1 MLPNIRKPSGITKTV
16 QLSFGG
22 YDRRPDARD
31 GTFRET
37 VGMSQREFPV
47 MVSGT
52 WPKRLDTEDEGQGLT
67 VCAVGGV
74 LLRCCGGLV
83 YANDVCI
90 GSTVQSK
97 ERIIPFGKGAVLAE
111 GKRLV
116 DLTVIPK
123 GIKEGQEALPE
134 DAEDGDA
141 WLLPAESGDADAQ
154 PDLWLRE
161 EGEWVNKGPMLH
173 GLEEEVQIDCAVF
186 RTGTFLGE
194 TAANNCIEQVDNMS
208 EMFPEYTMP
217 DLTKHFKPG
226 DAVTI
231 HSGIKEF
238 DQTLIVRE
246 VSANELRF
254 YEYSFENLVGRYT
267 VPPGSDNLGPGLYLV
282 KGWDRFER
290 DLEDRPMQYVIIK
303 AGTTLTP
310 GMYMEYRYQDSQF
323 NPLIVQHNTAEILL
337 FQADGTD
344 ITEDSTTHEPRV
356 TIAAEYDAE
365 DYPDGPKELL
375 FVEADTGEDLF
386 FGRLDVKITK
396 KWPEKL
402 RAAFADSNRLW
413 GWEGRTLR
421 ASKLGDPSNWDYFD
435 GLSEDSWAVDI
446 QWPEQ
451 ITGGISA
458 NGYPT
463 FYTEHRRLRVYGST
477 PEAFQISELD
487 CNGVMQSCEDS
498 LAIVDGVCYYVSREG
513 VMRDDGTAPV
523 CISQAFGPLRLH
535 DAVAGGGGFMLMVSG
550 TEGEGSG
557 AQQHL
562 FSFDTRNGTWIHM
575 RETGITSITAGEG
588 RIFAADAEDELLCFG
603 DAPDWGVW
611 EDVSA
616 PTVAFELETN
626 DFIAEQPNTKRVHR
640 VQLRMKLEQGTR
652 VEAAIKYDE
661 SGTWITAARLRGD
674 GSRRSVY
681 LPILPRRCDRFRL
694 RFRGSGSWRLESF
707 ALELRGGSPER
718 RPGPRYTE

>member
-37 VGMSQREFPV
+37 VGMSQRAFPV
-47 MVSGT
+47 MASGEM
-52 WPKRLDTEDEGQGLT
+52 PVRLVQGT
-67 VCAVGGV
+67 TGTACAVGPV
-74 LLRCCGGLV
+74 LLRYSGGTV
-83 YANDVCI
+83 YANAVPI
-90 GSTVQSK
+90 GHAPALG
-97 ERIIPFGKGAVLAE
+97 RFIPFGNGAVLTRSKILA
-111 GKRLV
+111 
-116 DLTVIPK
+116 DLTVLPLGTK
-123 GIKEGQEALPE
+123 RGQSELP
-134 DAEDGDA
+134 ANASNGDA
-141 WLLPAESGDADAQ
+141 WILPPASLDANDQ
-154 PDLWLRE
+154 PELWVRE
-161 EGEWVNKGPMLH
+161 NGAWVNKGPMLRD
-173 GLEEEVQIDCAVF
+173 LEAEVTVDCAVF
-186 RTGTFLGE
+186 CCGTFLGE
-194 TAANNCIEQVDNMS
+194 TATNNCIRQIDNLS
-208 EMFPEYTMP
+208 ETAPEYTMP
-217 DLTKHFKPG
+217 DLTEHFKPG

-246 VSANELRF
+246 VSENELRF

-290 DLEDRPMQYVIIK
+290 DLEDRPLQYVIIK

-310 GMYMEYRYQDSQF
+310 GMYLEYRFQDSQF

-402 RAAFADSNRLW
+402 RAAFADGNRLW
-413 GWEGRTLR
+413 GWDGRTLR
-421 ASKLGDPSNWDYFD
+421 ASKLGDPSNWNCFD
-435 GLSEDSWAVDI
+435 GLADDSWAVDL
-446 QWPEQ
+446 QGPEE

-458 NGYPT
+458 NGFPT
-463 FYTEHRRLRVYGST
+463 FYTESRRIRVYGST
-477 PEAFQISELD
+477 PDAFQLSEQD
-487 CNGVMQSCEDS
+487 CNGVLRGCEDS
-498 LAIVDGVCYYVSREG
+498 LTIVDGICYYVSGEG
-513 VMRDDGTAPV
+513 VMRDDGTLPV
-523 CISQAFGPLRLH
+523 CISQAFGTLRLRY
-535 DAVAGGGGFMLMVSG
+535 ACAGGCGYMLMVSG
-550 TEGEGSG
+550 VSASDNGTQTE
-557 AQQHL
+557 HL
-562 FSFDTRNGTWIHM
+562 FSYDARNGTWIEMEQLHTSFI
-575 RETGITSITAGEG
+575 TGANG
-588 RIFAADAEDELLCFG
+588 RFYMEDGLGQLLCFG
-603 DAPDWGVW
+603 SAPAWGVW
-611 EDVSA
+611 ENVPSGTFD
-616 PTVAFELETN
+616 FRLETN
-626 DFIAEQPNTKRVHR
+626 DFVLDEPNTKRAHR
-640 VQLRMKLEQGTR
+640 VQLRMRLEQNAR
-652 VEAAIKYDE
+652 VEVAIQYDEDGTWNTAAICK
-661 SGTWITAARLRGD
+661 GD
-674 GSRRSVY
+674 GARRSVY

-694 RFRGSGSWRLESF
+694 RFQGLGRWRLESI
-707 ALELRGGSPER
+707 ALEVRTGSPER